1 MWLIIYREESRDSR
15 KAMIDKVPML
25 NIHQTSLAP
34 NRFTEKMKIEASDD
48 TKEPECLHP
57 TLVAPSDAKNQN
69 NYIDLNDEN
78 GK

>member
-1 MWLIIYREESRDSR
+1 
-15 KAMIDKVPML
+15 
-25 NIHQTSLAP
+25 
-34 NRFTEKMKIEASDD
+34 MKIEASDD